1 MLPPR
6 FSIQTLLLTKLILRT
21 QWISAAAPPQSKA
34 DLIASAS
41 HVMTEIVMA
50 RYQRTE
56 QKENYDYTYSILEI
70 AIENFLKG
78 SEIEPKDQIFVRCG
92 KRSWSSKGVADPGI
106 HSQERIPL
114 RKHAVEAYLEGIRR
128 FGFDVLKPN
137 GLLKFMQK
145 KSPNE

>member
-1 MLPPR
+1 
-6 FSIQTLLLTKLILRT
+6 
-21 QWISAAAPPQSKA
+21 
-34 DLIASAS
+34 
-41 HVMTEIVMA
+41 MTEIVMA

-78 SEIEPKDQIFVRCG
+78 SEIEPKDQIFVRCW